1 MNSDPKKP
9 LLRFCESQTQRRR
22 AALWDAVVARGL
34 SFVAAGVGLM
44 LVCLVVFMVKE
55 SMPALLAGL
64 GGLAPS
70 NPQSS
75 WRSLVSLGWGS
86 FKVVVIALTVA
97 IPIAI
102 PAALYV
108 SQVAPARWRVWL
120 KSTLGLM
127 QGVPTVVVGFLA
139 LWVLAP
145 AFQRAFGAPF
155 LLNGMVAGVAVG
167 LAIVPLMFSMVED
180 ALSAVPREWVGAALA
195 LGATPWEAVRRV
207 VWPAAA
213 SDIGAAVLLGMS
225 QALGETMIVMMVGGN
240 AVHPGWSLW
249 DPVRTVPGD
258 LALGL
263 AGAARGSQRYSELFL
278 MGFALL
284 GMTVGL
290 QGLARLIRSRNAR
303 LRGEVSA

>member
-1 MNSDPKKP
+1 M
-9 LLRFCESQTQRRR
+9 
-22 AALWDAVVARGL
+22 
-34 SFVAAGVGLM
+34 
-44 LVCLVVFMVKE
+44 
-55 SMPALLAGL
+55 
-64 GGLAPS
+64 
-70 NPQSS
+70 
-75 WRSLVSLGWGS
+75 
-86 FKVVVIALTVA
+86 IALTVA

-108 SQVAPARWRVWL
+108 SQVASERWRVWL
-120 KSTLGLM
+120 KPTLELT

-145 AFQRAFGAPF
+145 AFQRTFGAPF

-167 LAIVPLMFSMVED
+167 LAIVPMMFSMVED
-180 ALSAVPREWVGAALA
+180 ALSAVPREWVQAALA

-213 SDIGAAVLLGMS
+213 SGIGAAVLLGMS
-225 QALGETMIVMMVGGN
+225 QALGETMIVMMVSGN

-249 DPVRTVPGD
+249 DPVRTVPVD

-263 AGAARGSQRYSELFL
+263 AGTARGSQRYSEMFV
-278 MGFALL
+278 MGFVLL
-284 GMTVGL
+284 GMTMGL

-303 LRGEVSA
+303 LSGEVSA